1 MSNSKKPEFTPY
13 PPRGVFYYRFFNKS
27 PLGDLGVKIF
37 QTCLILATVSLTN
50 SKAVS
55 QNNVSAVSPIK
66 IGLLIQDSTYTSA
79 IQGAELAVSIANEKG
94 GMNGRKFQFVVR
106 SMEGP
111 WGTGS
116 KQTVN
121 LIFEEKVWA
130 LLGSHDDRNAH
141 LVEQAATKSQVVF
154 VSAWS
159 GDPTLSQAFV
169 PWFFNCVPNDNQQVA
184 SLIEEIYN
192 KRKISRIAVVSGND
206 YDSKMTLNAFV
217 KSAKTSGKPDPVQ
230 FNYDDYSK
238 NLNDLTDV
246 INKSDIKCVVLFCK
260 PQEAIKVIR
269 QIRQRKMDQPV
280 FGSLTILNE
289 DELSAGELQEFD
301 DILSVPSGNWTG
313 PGNMSF
319 RQEFQRSFKRMPGM
333 VASYS
338 YDGMSVLIEAI
349 RNAASSDREMI
360 QKSLE
365 RIYLKGVTGPIQ
377 FDSKGNRMGKFEI
390 MKTKNGLPI
399 N

>member
-1 MSNSKKPEFTPY
+1 
-13 PPRGVFYYRFFNKS
+13 
-27 PLGDLGVKIF
+27 
-37 QTCLILATVSLTN
+37 
-50 SKAVS
+50 
-55 QNNVSAVSPIK
+55 
-66 IGLLIQDSTYTSA
+66 
-79 IQGAELAVSIANEKG
+79 
-94 GMNGRKFQFVVR
+94 
-106 SMEGP
+106 
-111 WGTGS
+111 
-116 KQTVN
+116 
-121 LIFEEKVWA
+121 
-130 LLGSHDDRNAH
+130 
-141 LVEQAATKSQVVF
+141 
-154 VSAWS
+154 
-159 GDPTLSQAFV
+159 
-169 PWFFNCVPNDNQQVA
+169 
-184 SLIEEIYN
+184 
-192 KRKISRIAVVSGND
+192 
-206 YDSKMTLNAFV
+206 MTLNAFV

-280 FGSLTILNE
+280 FGSLMLLNE

-390 MKTKNGLPI
+390 MKTKNGVPAI
-399 N
+399 SE